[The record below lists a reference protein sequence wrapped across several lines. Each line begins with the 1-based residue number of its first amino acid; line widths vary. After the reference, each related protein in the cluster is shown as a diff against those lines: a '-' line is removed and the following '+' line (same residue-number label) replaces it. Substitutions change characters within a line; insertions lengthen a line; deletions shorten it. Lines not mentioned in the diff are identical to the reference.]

1 MNEEKIKRGKQI
13 IKELADILQELSDS
27 EVGKL
32 LSTEATDNLLR
43 AILDPSKVKKY
54 PSIAE
59 FLLANKT
66 RASLL
71 ALMRYTI
78 TQNYSFKSINMAGHE
93 VFFSPEHNQW
103 VEDGVIFLLGEER
116 FAGAFVLYRNKEELR
131 FAKTTREMIVGEQP
145 GPENI
150 IFIDRG
156 DALKLL
162 ETLQAN
168 EISDLDKPIHELKEL
183 LEGEERDESKYQ
195 KWIQKHDGVLG
206 LQYESVQSHRK
217 LDDENIPDF
226 TGVRVN
232 NKNRDIFEIKQPF
245 LSIFRKDGN
254 FTSEFNDAWNQIER
268 YLTFVREEK
277 GYLGRKG
284 LNFDNPKCY
293 LIIGFMIPDDGVKK
307 IRAKERLNPAIE
319 ILTYND
325 LMIFAEQTIEFVKN
339 PRDRV

>member
-1 MNEEKIKRGKQI
+1 MNEEKIERGKQI
-13 IKELADILQELSDS
+13 IKELADILKELSDS

-32 LSTEATDNLLR
+32 LGTGAMDDLLR

-66 RASLL
+66 RASRI
-71 ALMRYTI
+71 ALMHYVI
-78 TQNYSFKSINMAGHE
+78 TKNYSFKGINKEGQE

-103 VEDGVIFLLGEER
+103 VKDGVIFLLGKER
-116 FAGAFVLYRNKEELR
+116 FSGGFVLYRNKELR
-131 FAKTTREMIVGEQP
+131 FATTAREIRVGEQI

-150 IFIDRG
+150 RFINREE
-156 DALKLL
+156 ALKLL
-162 ETLQAN
+162 KTLQAN
-168 EISDLDKPIHELKEL
+168 EISDLDKPVHELKEL
-183 LEGEERDESKYQ
+183 LEGEERNESKYQ
-195 KWIQKHDGVLG
+195 KWIQRYPWVLG

-245 LSIFRKDGN
+245 LPIFRNDGK
-254 FTSEFNDAWNQIER
+254 FTSEFNDAWNQIEK
-268 YLTFVREEK
+268 YLTFAREEK
-277 GYLGRKG
+277 DYLRRKG
-284 LNFDNPKCY
+284 LNFDNPRCY
-293 LIIGFMIPDDGVKK
+293 LIIGFGIPDDRVKK
-307 IRAKERLNPAIE
+307 IRAKEGLSPAIE

-325 LMIFAEQTIEFVKN
+325 LIIFAEQTIEFVKN
-339 PRDRV
+339 LRGRV

>member
-1 MNEEKIKRGKQI
+1 MNEEKIERGKQI
-13 IKELADILQELSDS
+13 TKELVDILQELSDS

-32 LSTEATDNLLR
+32 LGTGAMDDLLR
-43 AILDPSKVKKY
+43 AILDPSKVKRY

-78 TQNYSFKSINMAGHE
+78 TQNYSFKSINMAGQE

-116 FAGAFVLYRNKEELR
+116 FAGGFVLYRNKEELR
-131 FAKTTREMIVGEQP
+131 FAKSTREIRVGEQP
-145 GPENI
+145 GPENC
-150 IFIDRG
+150 IFIGR
-156 DALKLL
+156 AEVKKLL
-162 ETLQAN
+162 KTLPPN

-183 LEGEERDESKYQ
+183 LERRETNESEYQ
-195 KWIQKHDGVLG
+195 KWIQRHSWVLD
-206 LQYESVQSHRK
+206 LRYESVQGHRK

-226 TGVRVN
+226 TGVKVN

-245 LSIFRKDGN
+245 VPIFRKDRN

-268 YLTFVREEK
+268 YLNFAREEK
-277 GYLGRKG
+277 DYLGRKG

-293 LIIGFMIPDDGVKK
+293 LIIGFGISDDELKK
-307 IRAKERLNPAIE
+307 VRAKERLNPAIE

-325 LMIFAEQTIEFVKN
+325 LIISAERTIKFVKN
-339 PRDRV
+339 TKA